1 MALTTITLPD
11 EVLATIE
18 ALAEREA
25 RSRSNMVAV
34 LVREALTNRGEVF
47 TKQPA

>member
-11 EVLATIE
+11 EVLQKIE

-34 LVREALTNRGEVF
+34 LVKEALTVREGA
-47 TKQPA
+47 PAPIA